1 MGVIYMLVSEVV
13 TRVLRQFGDEAS
25 VQIEEADVIRYINDG
40 IREIATQNDIGQN
53 TGTLNSII
61 DEDEYA
67 VPADLMAMRT
77 LYYDSLRLKHLTKVE
92 FDVYIN
98 TDDPLQTS
106 RGTPLYWTKW
116 ASQFILYPK
125 PDAVK
130 VIKLQYLR
138 KPTEVTVVGDALPVA
153 SEYYNRVV
161 EYCLQQAYQTDED
174 WEAAGQM
181 NSQFNDGLTRAKQQE
196 VFSESI
202 ETYPTITVLPEDAG
216 YY

>member
-1 MGVIYMLVSEVV
+1 MLVSEVV

-25 VQIEEADVIRYINDG
+25 VQIEEADIIRYINDG
-40 IREIATQNDIGQN
+40 VREIVTQNDIGQT
-53 TGTLNSII
+53 TGTINSAV
-61 DEDEYA
+61 DVSEYTI
-67 VPADLMAMRT
+67 PADLMAMRT
-77 LYYDSLRLKHLTKVE
+77 LYYDSLRLKHLTKAE
-92 FDVYIN
+92 FDIYIN
-98 TDDPLQTS
+98 SDDPLQTS

-116 ASQFILYPK
+116 ANQFILYPK
-125 PDAVK
+125 PDAIK
-130 VIKLQYLR
+130 VVKLQYLR
-138 KPTEVTVVGDALPVA
+138 KPTEVVAVGDALPVA

-196 VFSESI
+196 VFSESV